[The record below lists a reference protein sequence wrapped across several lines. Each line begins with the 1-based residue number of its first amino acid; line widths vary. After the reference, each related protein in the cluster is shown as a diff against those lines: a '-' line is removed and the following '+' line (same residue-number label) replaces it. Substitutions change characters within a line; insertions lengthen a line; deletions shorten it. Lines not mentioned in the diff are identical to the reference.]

1 MDADFV
7 IVGAGAAGG
16 VMAARLSEDRA
27 KHVLLIEVGT
37 DYQRAGNNQGLPDA
51 IRYGYGNPGSGGPAE
66 VRGHHWYPDSDNP
79 LAATTTIAMPGGLY
93 GYTGE
98 ADELHAVDLPRGR
111 VIGGTT
117 AVNSQRWVRATTE
130 DFDYWSGALGCK
142 TWSFA
147 NVLPFLNVV
156 DTDADYGT
164 EAYHGDHGP
173 ITVRRHPRSAWR
185 EADLAWPRSLCR
197 RGVCELRGCQR
208 TRDLGWHR
216 CSGAQ
221 QRHPRAPELS
231 AHLPRPGSRAPEPG
245 HSRRLRGPT
254 RGL

>member
-117 AVNSQRWVRATTE
+117 AVNSQIWVRATTE

-147 NVLPFLNVV
+147 NVLPF
-156 DTDADYGT
+156 
-164 EAYHGDHGP
+164 
-173 ITVRRHPRSAWR
+173 S
-185 EADLAWPRSLCR
+185 
-197 RGVCELRGCQR
+197 
-208 TRDLGWHR
+208 
-216 CSGAQ
+216 
-221 QRHPRAPELS
+221 
-231 AHLPRPGSRAPEPG
+231 
-245 HSRRLRGPT
+245 
-254 RGL
+254 